1 MLNKIRINYNDG
13 AYIHLI
19 FSVAEPV
26 KEQSIDYSNRCKM
39 ELTEKYS
46 SDIISQLE
54 SALNSQDDRVKK
66 SKDKKLDSKNL
77 SKLQVDQILDSANIK
92 TMDGCLK
99 ILAELH
105 VSEALEE
112 SE

>member
-1 MLNKIRINYNDG
+1 MIGWISRWNY
-13 AYIHLI
+13 IEL
-19 FSVAEPV
+19 FSVEAA
-26 KEQSIDYSNRCKM
+26 KEQDIDNNSRANSDLSNK
-39 ELTEKYS
+39 LPG
-46 SDIISQLE
+46 DIISQLE
-54 SALNSQDDRVKK
+54 SALNTQDDKVKK
-66 SKDKKLDSKNL
+66 FRDRKLEPKVL
-77 SKLQVDQILDSANIK
+77 SKVQVDSILESANIK

>member
-1 MLNKIRINYNDG
+1 MEANKERQTEYNNRGHIEISDKFTGDLVTRI
-13 AYIHLI
+13 
-19 FSVAEPV
+19 
-26 KEQSIDYSNRCKM
+26 
-39 ELTEKYS
+39 
-46 SDIISQLE
+46 E
-54 SALNSQDDRVKK
+54 SALNNQDDKLKK
-66 SKDKKLDSKNL
+66 LKDKKLDSKNL
-77 SKLQVDQILDSANIK
+77 SKVQVDQILDSANIK

>member
-1 MLNKIRINYNDG
+1 M
-13 AYIHLI
+13 
-19 FSVAEPV
+19 AEPV
-26 KEQSIDYSNRCKM
+26 KEQSIDYSNRGKM

-66 SKDKKLDSKNL
+66 SKDKKLESKNL

>member
-1 MLNKIRINYNDG
+1 
-13 AYIHLI
+13 
-19 FSVAEPV
+19 
-26 KEQSIDYSNRCKM
+26 M

-66 SKDKKLDSKNL
+66 SKDKKLESKNL

>member
-1 MLNKIRINYNDG
+1 MKERDMDYGNKGKI
-13 AYIHLI
+13 
-19 FSVAEPV
+19 
-26 KEQSIDYSNRCKM
+26 
-39 ELTEKYS
+39 ELTDRYT

-54 SALNSQDDRVKK
+54 NALNSQGDRVKQP
-66 SKDKKLDSKNL
+66 KDKKIEPKNL
-77 SKLQVDQILDSANIK
+77 SKLQVDHILDSANIK

>member
-1 MLNKIRINYNDG
+1 
-13 AYIHLI
+13 
-19 FSVAEPV
+19 
-26 KEQSIDYSNRCKM
+26 M

-54 SALNSQDDRVKK
+54 SALNSQDDRVRK
-66 SKDKKLDSKNL
+66 SKDKKLESKNL

>member
-1 MLNKIRINYNDG
+1 M
-13 AYIHLI
+13 
-19 FSVAEPV
+19 AETV
-26 KEQSIDYSNRCKM
+26 KEQSIDYSNRGKM

-66 SKDKKLDSKNL
+66 SKDKKLESKNL

>member
-1 MLNKIRINYNDG
+1 M
-13 AYIHLI
+13 
-19 FSVAEPV
+19 AEPV
-26 KEQSIDYSNRCKM
+26 KEQSIDYSNRGKM

-54 SALNSQDDRVKK
+54 SALNSQDDRVRK
-66 SKDKKLDSKNL
+66 SKDKKLESKNL

>member
-1 MLNKIRINYNDG
+1 M
-13 AYIHLI
+13 
-19 FSVAEPV
+19 AEPV
-26 KEQSIDYSNRCKM
+26 KEQSINYSNRGKM

-54 SALNSQDDRVKK
+54 SALNSQDDRVRK
-66 SKDKKLDSKNL
+66 SKDKKLESKNL